1 MTFFQLGGGVSGGG
15 GMAPAGPPAAAVPGA
30 TVGLGDLFSL
40 SGGAGLTAGYVSPKT
55 VSTLE

>member
-1 MTFFQLGGGVSGGG
+1 
-15 GMAPAGPPAAAVPGA
+15 MAPAAPPAAAVPGA